1 MNGVI
6 GLWHDARVKFVVILV
21 GVGLVAGLTWW
32 GYSSYRG
39 TVNEKA
45 QLALAVRLDQFEK
58 VVAAKD
64 ATAEQWQAIAQ
75 GLSADFSEH
84 KSSDLA
90 PFFLT
95 FEAEALHRAGKA
107 ADAIAL
113 LNKALDQMG
122 AGNPLYYLYKIKAV
136 LLAQDT
142 KQLQELAADVRNPH
156 RGYALYEVWYQAWVA
171 GDREAADAALTK
183 LMALGGQWAMLAQ
196 SQQEFVA

>member
-1 MNGVI
+1 MNGI
-6 GLWHDARVKFVVILV
+6 ISLWHDARVKFVVILV
-21 GVGLVAGLTWW
+21 GVGVVAGLTWW
-32 GYSSYRG
+32 GYSTYRV

-58 VVAAKD
+58 VAAAKD
-64 ATAEQWQAIAQ
+64 AAAEQWQAVAQ
-75 GLSADFSEH
+75 GLSTDFNEH

-113 LNKALDQMG
+113 LNKALDTMG
-122 AGNPLYYLYKIKAV
+122 VSNPLYYLYKIKAV
-136 LLAQDT
+136 LLAQDAQ
-142 KQLQELAADVRNPH
+142 QLQELAADVHNPH
-156 RGYALYEVWYQAWVA
+156 RGYALYEVWHQAWVA
-171 GDREAADAALTK
+171 GNREAAAAALTK